1 MLDIDITMPIQI
13 INILVLI
20 MILNAILYR
29 PVRGILAE
37 REKRIATLE
46 NDTETLKKN
55 AQLRLEEI
63 EKKLRDA
70 RARAKEEIEGIR
82 TVVQGEQA
90 EELAKIRKEVEG
102 FKAAQVTQI
111 ESQFEDAKKVLAGN
125 VDSFAKEIA
134 AKMLGRN
141 LLDA

>member
-13 INILVLI
+13 LNILVLI

-29 PVRGILAE
+29 PVRGILTE
-37 REKRIATLE
+37 REKRIAALE
-46 NDTETLKKN
+46 NDTETLNKN
-55 AQLRLEEI
+55 ARMRLEEI

-70 RARAKEEIEGIR
+70 RSRAKEEIEGVR

-90 EELAKIRKEVEG
+90 VELAKIRKEVEG
-102 FKAAQVTQI
+102 FKAAQIAQI
-111 ESQFEDAKKVLAGN
+111 DSQFRDAKKVLAGN

>member
-1 MLDIDITMPIQI
+1 MLDINITMPIQI

-37 REKRIATLE
+37 REKRIAALQ
-46 NDTETLKKN
+46 NDTETLNKN
-55 AQLRLEEI
+55 ARMRLEEI

-70 RARAKEEIEGIR
+70 RARAKEEIEGVR

-90 EELAKIRKEVEG
+90 EELAKIRKEVDG
-102 FKAAQVTQI
+102 FKAEQVAQI
-111 ESQFEDAKKVLAGN
+111 ESQFKDAKKVLAGN

-134 AKMLGRN
+134 AKMLGRD